1 MMKHIWPFLEYPCR
15 KFHLDLHSRFVRMKN
30 TNIHVYSV
38 IIIFANS
45 KISYYKKAIKFKKS
59 RKCVKTTKKN
69 GIVPRKQKG
78 QETSSRTYTSNP
90 RSPGRTINIF
100 HEIHD
105 RHRRIQTALNQ
116 AIIGVTSKYYNQGIR
131 TQRCY

>member
-1 MMKHIWPFLEYPCR
+1 M
-15 KFHLDLHSRFVRMKN
+15 
-30 TNIHVYSV
+30 
-38 IIIFANS
+38 
-45 KISYYKKAIKFKKS
+45 
-59 RKCVKTTKKN
+59 KTTKKN

-78 QETSSRTYTSNP
+78 QETSSRTYVRIYVYDVYTSNP